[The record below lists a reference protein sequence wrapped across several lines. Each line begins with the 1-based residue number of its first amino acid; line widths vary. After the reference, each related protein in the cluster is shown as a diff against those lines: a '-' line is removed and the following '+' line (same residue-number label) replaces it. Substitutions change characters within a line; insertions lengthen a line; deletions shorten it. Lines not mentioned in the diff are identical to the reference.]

1 MKALDSF
8 LSALLDEDHIT
19 DVLVADKILFIQSES
34 RPTKQQRAEL
44 EYFFDACLTVHFYWN
59 ILGYLFGTL
68 F

>member
-44 EYFFDACLTVHFYWN
+44 EYFLTLV
-59 ILGYLFGTL
+59 
-68 F
+68 